1 MSFKKTTIN
10 IIAICAIVVIPHLE
24 LIPLFGYSLP
34 ILLLVWFALKQ
45 SNNNFKSIGFS
56 FKLFNSKAILTG
68 IIVAVLALAFMQ
80 LIFFPV
86 LDTFISFKE
95 VDVQLYAFL
104 KENKWQFIF
113 TLIMGWLIGGFYEEI
128 VFHGFI
134 FSRLE
139 EMFKGKHATPISFI
153 ITTILFGVYH
163 IQLGVD
169 GLINAFIVGAI
180 YQALFLY
187 FKRNLWYSILCHGFY
202 NSIVMIMIYLNYL

>member
-45 SNNNFKSIGFS
+45 SNNNFKNIGFS

-95 VDVQLYAFL
+95 VDVQLYDFL
-104 KENKWQFIF
+104 KENKWQFIQKQ
-113 TLIMGWLIGGFYEEI
+113 
-128 VFHGFI
+128 
-134 FSRLE
+134 RL
-139 EMFKGKHATPISFI
+139 
-153 ITTILFGVYH
+153 TT
-163 IQLGVD
+163 
-169 GLINAFIVGAI
+169 N
-180 YQALFLY
+180 
-187 FKRNLWYSILCHGFY
+187 RN
-202 NSIVMIMIYLNYL
+202 